1 MLAMKPQKDD
11 EQLIAAIDALYVKMS
26 ELSPDSNEY
35 SAVVDQLQKLHSL
48 KDNSKSYVSP
58 DTLAIVAGNLA
69 GILLIV
75 GHERAHVVTSKAV
88 NFLLKLR

>member
-1 MLAMKPQKDD
+1 MFIMKPQKDD
-11 EQLIAAIDALYVKMS
+11 DQLIAAIDVLYAKMS
-26 ELSPDSNEY
+26 DLSPESREY
-35 SAVVDQLQKLHSL
+35 SAVVDQLQKLYSL

-58 DTLAIVAGNLA
+58 DTLAMVAGNLA

-75 GHERAHVVTSKAV
+75 GHERAHVVTSKAI

>member
-1 MLAMKPQKDD
+1 MFIMKPQKDD
-11 EQLIAAIDALYVKMS
+11 DQLIAAIDALYAKMS
-26 ELSPDSNEY
+26 ELSPESREY
-35 SAVVDQLQKLHSL
+35 AAVVDQLQKLYSL

-58 DTLAIVAGNLA
+58 DTLAMVAGNLA

-75 GHERAHVVTSKAV
+75 GHERAHVVTSKAI